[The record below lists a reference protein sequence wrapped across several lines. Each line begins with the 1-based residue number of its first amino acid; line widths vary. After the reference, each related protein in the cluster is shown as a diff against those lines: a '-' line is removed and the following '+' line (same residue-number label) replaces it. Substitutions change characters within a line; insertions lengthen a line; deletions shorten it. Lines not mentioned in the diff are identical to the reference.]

1 MVSFAGA
8 RVALAVGS
16 ALAAV
21 LCCRSHLRSLKECLL
36 RSNADNKGLGGS
48 LLREA
53 HVRIHLASS
62 AAVAALAASSA
73 ATVSSAARHFLE
85 RESC

>member
-1 MVSFAGA
+1 MTKLRTQISACWLDGVVVSFAVA

-21 LCCRSHLRSLKECLL
+21 LCCHSHLRSLKECLL
-36 RSNADNKGLGGS
+36 SNADNKGLGGS

-53 HVRIHLASS
+53 HVRIHLASVIIIKQ
-62 AAVAALAASSA
+62 A
-73 ATVSSAARHFLE
+73 F
-85 RESC
+85 